1 MPISP
6 LKYSTIRT
14 MKFDCDIILFTTG
27 PMAYAPKR
35 LSEEAKKLNVDLRV
49 IHYKDINIVYSNDGM
64 ELNLKGEKMP
74 IPKGIFLRG
83 LGEDSI
89 YNPLRTAI
97 LLWYKSKGIKI
108 LNEMSYDKWPSLD
121 KTTQYINLA
130 TAGVPVAES
139 FSFASI
145 EELIKW
151 GKNNYPF
158 IAKDVIGS
166 CGTGV
171 FKISNDSELD
181 ELLKRF
187 NSNFKVKALLFQR
200 FLPNASD
207 LRVVMLG
214 GKIVGAMKRIAKPG
228 NFLSNFS
235 QGGLVEEYKIGEDS
249 EASSVA
255 LNTVKLFK
263 LDYCGVDLM
272 RNTEGKWIV
281 LEVNRSCQFEGF
293 EKATKINVAEK
304 IINHLSS

>member
-1 MPISP
+1 MD
-6 LKYSTIRT
+6 
-14 MKFDCDIILFTTG
+14 FDCDIILFTTG

-35 LSEEAKKLNVDLRV
+35 LSEEAQKLNVDLRV
-49 IHYKDINIVYSNDGM
+49 IHYKDINITYSNSGM
-64 ELNLKGEKMP
+64 ELNFKGEKMP
-74 IPKGIFLRG
+74 VSKGIFLRG

-97 LLWYKSKGIKI
+97 LLWYKSKGSKI
-108 LNEMSYDKWPSLD
+108 LNELSYDKWPSLD

-130 TAGVPVAES
+130 TAGIPVAES

-145 EELIKW
+145 EELVKW
-151 GKNNYPF
+151 GKSNYPF

-171 FKISNDSELD
+171 FKISGDNELD
-181 ELLKRF
+181 ELLKKF

-200 FLPNASD
+200 FLPDAVD

-214 GKIVGAMKRIAKPG
+214 GEVVGAMKRIAQSG

-235 QGGLVEEYKIGEDS
+235 QGGRVEEYKIGEDS

-272 RNTEGKWIV
+272 RDTQGKWIV

-293 EKATKINVAEK
+293 EKATKINMAEE
-304 IINHLSS
+304 IINYLLG

>member
-1 MPISP
+1 MH
-6 LKYSTIRT
+6 
-14 MKFDCDIILFTTG
+14 FDCDIILFTTG

-35 LSEEAKKLNVDLRV
+35 LSEEANKLNVDLRV

-83 LGEDSI
+83 LGEDSM

-97 LLWYKSKGIKI
+97 LLWYKSKGTKI

-121 KTTQYINLA
+121 KTTQYINLSSV
-130 TAGVPVAES
+130 GLPVAES

-145 EELIKW
+145 EELVKW
-151 GKNNYPF
+151 GKSNYPF

-171 FKISNDSELD
+171 FKISNDNELD
-181 ELLKRF
+181 ELLKKF

-200 FLPNASD
+200 FLPNAVD

-214 GKIVGAMKRIAKPG
+214 GKIVGAMKRTAKPG

-235 QGGLVEEYKIGEDS
+235 QGGLVEEYRIGEDS
-249 EASSVA
+249 EASSIA
-255 LNTVKLFK
+255 TNTVKLFK

-272 RNTEGKWIV
+272 RNIEGKWIV

-293 EKATKINVAEK
+293 EKATTINVAQK
-304 IINHLSS
+304 VINYLLQ

>member
-1 MPISP
+1 MQ
-6 LKYSTIRT
+6 
-14 MKFDCDIILFTTG
+14 FDSDVVLFTTG
-27 PMAYAPKR
+27 PLAYAPKR
-35 LSEEAKKLNVDLRV
+35 LIEEAKKLNVDLRV
-49 IHYKDINIVYSNDGM
+49 IHYKDINIVYSNNGM
-64 ELNLKGEKMP
+64 ELNLKGQKMP

-97 LLWYKSKGIKI
+97 LLWYKSKGSKI
-108 LNEMSYDKWPSLD
+108 MNEMSYDKWPSLD

-130 TAGVPVAES
+130 SAGIPVAES

-145 EELIKW
+145 EELTKW
-151 GKNNYPF
+151 GKKKFPF

-171 FKISNDSELD
+171 FKISNDRELE
-181 ELLKRF
+181 ELIKKF
-187 NSNFKVKALLFQR
+187 NSNLKIKALLIQR
-200 FLPNASD
+200 FLPKAED

-214 GKIVGAMKRIAKPG
+214 GKIVGAMKRVAKLG

-235 QGGLVEEYKIGEDS
+235 QGGMVEEYKIEDDS
-249 EASSVA
+249 EAGKVA
-255 LNTVKLFK
+255 VDTVKLFK

-272 RNTEGKWIV
+272 RNKEGKWIV

-293 EKATKINVAEK
+293 ESATKINVARA
-304 IINHLSS
+304 IINYLLV